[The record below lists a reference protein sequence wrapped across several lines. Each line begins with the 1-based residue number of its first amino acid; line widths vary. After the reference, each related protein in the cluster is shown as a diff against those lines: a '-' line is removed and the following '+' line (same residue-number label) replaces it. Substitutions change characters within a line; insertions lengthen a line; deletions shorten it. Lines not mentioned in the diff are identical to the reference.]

1 MIQFILNLVVSSLW
15 IWGFHCVF
23 SPGFIGYDS
32 VEKLFQYLIGHAKGR
47 IIWSDMHKKYILKP
61 IISCPACMA
70 SVHGILM
77 AIWLQMPIQQLPVFL
92 IALCGLNF
100 IIIEVLY
107 GEK

>member
-1 MIQFILNLVVSSLW
+1 MIEFILNLVVSSLW

-23 SPGFIGYDS
+23 KPRFIGFNA
-32 VEKLFQYLIGHAKGR
+32 LFVLFGISWYRSYRGYF
-47 IIWSDMHKKYILKP
+47 MKP
-61 IISCPACMA
+61 IASCPACMA

-77 AIWLQMPIQQLPVFL
+77 AIWLQMSIQQLPVFL